1 MPKTLSENIKKI
13 IAGRQKFRCANKP
26 GSKLRGL
33 NGCLCP
39 MYQIPGNDGS
49 FNESGY
55 DIDHI
60 IEKHAHGSNHVDNLQ
75 ALCPNC
81 HAYKTRRYTS
91 KLHHKNELI
100 SFGNTPRNRHESLIN
115 YLEFLNNCLKFL
127 KNRHE
132 FLRNLNT
139 MYLRVLYSSS
149 LPTSRI
155 GYSSRISKRS
165 QRISK
170 RSQRISKFS
179 RIPK

>member
-13 IAGRQKFRCANKP
+13 VAGRQKFRCANKP

-33 NGCLCP
+33 NGCFCP
-39 MYQIPGNDGS
+39 MYQIPGNAGS

-60 IEKHAHGSNHVDNLQ
+60 IEKHDHGSNHIDNLQ

-91 KLHHKNELI
+91 KLHR
-100 SFGNTPRNRHESLIN
+100 RNRQKSLIN
-115 YLEFLNNCLKFL
+115 YLKFLNNCLKFL

-132 FLRNLNT
+132 FLRNHHKLC
-139 MYLRVLYSSS
+139 
-149 LPTSRI
+149 
-155 GYSSRISKRS
+155 SSRISK
-165 QRISK
+165 
-170 RSQRISKFS
+170 
-179 RIPK
+179 